1 MLTRLSSWLQLVL
14 YGFSHQVILAK
25 EPQSLAWYV
34 MDVAWGSGTP
44 HQPISMQ
51 ASLQDQITGTPFS
64 FVAAQMPSHL
74 QTSQTHQPHTASVM
88 FLIEYPKRLLGQ
100 TQAIRAACTGM
111 HCTGWYT
118 WK

>member
-1 MLTRLSSWLQLVL
+1 MLTRLNSWLQLFL

-51 ASLQDQITGTPFS
+51 ASPQDQTTGTTFS
-64 FVAAQMPSHL
+64 SVPAQTPSHL
-74 QTSQTHQPHTASVM
+74 QDLHSCCNYRFAPA
-88 FLIEYPKRLLGQ
+88 
-100 TQAIRAACTGM
+100 
-111 HCTGWYT
+111 
-118 WK
+118 